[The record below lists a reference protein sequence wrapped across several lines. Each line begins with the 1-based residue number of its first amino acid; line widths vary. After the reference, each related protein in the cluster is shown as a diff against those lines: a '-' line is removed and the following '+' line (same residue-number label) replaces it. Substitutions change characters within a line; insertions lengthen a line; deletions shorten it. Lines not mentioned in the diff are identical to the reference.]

1 MRLRV
6 FFAGDGDCLLVT
18 TADGHHVLVDGG
30 RTGAFR
36 ENARPGLDELASAG
50 DEVDLLVVSHVD
62 ADHISGVISLL
73 KEVAAWEVHD
83 FQVGEGQNPT
93 FPEPPTP
100 RPPRIRGL
108 WHNSWRAQLG
118 DLEGPISALAA
129 QASEA
134 LSLATTSADD
144 DPAARLALDSVSG
157 LAESI
162 ADGVT
167 LLRRVDDETP
177 ISRNEAFGSGLVL
190 LRSPVHEERVGSA
203 TLHVIGPA
211 EHHLKRLREEW
222 KDWLARQP
230 SSVRRAGRGPAG
242 GGAGEGSGHAASTL
256 PMSPG
261 QARDLVEDLA
271 QAARA
276 TAAAEDTGASDGG
289 VRGAGAHD
297 AAHGAST
304 HDASARP
311 RIIER
316 TRATNVTTPNRAS
329 ITLLVEEDGRT
340 LLLTGDAAEEE
351 ILEGLTAAGRL
362 PAQDQEAH
370 PFRCTVVKVQH
381 HGSEH
386 NLSRVFA
393 SRVLADH
400 YVFCADGAHGNP
412 NPSVVHTLIE
422 TRAEADPSPFTVWFN
437 CSEERTI
444 PQRRKAMRAALKE
457 ARRLES
463 RHTGQ
468 VTVTV
473 LADDEPF
480 LDIEV

>member
-1 MRLRV
+1 MRLKA
-6 FFAGDGDCLLVT
+6 FFAADGDCLLLT
-18 TADGHHVLVDGG
+18 TADGRHVLVDGG
-30 RTGAFR
+30 RTGSFR
-36 ENARPGLDELASAG
+36 ENARPHLAELADAG
-50 DEVDLLVVSHVD
+50 EEVDLLVVSHID
-62 ADHISGVISLL
+62 ADHISGVIDLL
-73 KEVAAWEVHD
+73 EEVAAWEVHD

-100 RPPRIRGL
+100 RPPRIHGL

-118 DLEGPISALAA
+118 DLEGPITALAA

-134 LSLATTSADD
+134 LSLATSTVEDSDG
-144 DPAARLALDSVSG
+144 AARLALDSVSG

-167 LLRRVDDETP
+167 LLRLVDDETP
-177 ISRNEAFGSGLVL
+177 IRRNEPFGSGLVL
-190 LRSPVHEERVGSA
+190 LRSPVHEQQVGSA
-203 TLHVIGPA
+203 TLHVIGPG
-211 EHHLKRLREEW
+211 EQHLRKLREEW
-222 KDWLARQP
+222 KAWLTRQP
-230 SSVRRAGRGPAG
+230 SSVRRGGQRPGGQEDGHENAG
-242 GGAGEGSGHAASTL
+242 STL
-256 PMSPG
+256 PMSPP

-271 QAARA
+271 QAAQ
-276 TAAAEDTGASDGG
+276 AAAVGEDAD
-289 VRGAGAHD
+289 AHD
-297 AAHGAST
+297 T
-304 HDASARP
+304 SARP
-311 RIIER
+311 RIIET
-316 TRATNVTTPNRAS
+316 TRPTNVTTPNRAS

-351 ILEGLTAAGRL
+351 ILEGLTASGRL
-362 PAQDQEAH
+362 PAQDPEAN
-370 PFRCTVVKVQH
+370 PFRCNVVKVQH

-400 YVFCADGAHGNP
+400 YVLSADGAHGNP

-422 TRAEADPSPFTVWFN
+422 TRAEADPSPFTLWFT

-473 LADDEPF
+473 LADDQPF
-480 LDIEV
+480 LEIEV